1 MLTLLRQ
8 RNFALLWSAGLISTI
23 GDWALFVALPIYVY
37 RVTGSPLATS
47 GIFVAE
53 LVPALLLG
61 SVAGVFVDR
70 WDRKRTMVI
79 ANLVLTFV
87 LLPLLAVQSARWI
100 WIVYIVAFVQA
111 VAVQFFTPAES
122 ALLPAIVGQEHL
134 VAANS
139 LSSLSSNLARLLGP
153 ALGGATAA
161 LTGLPG
167 VTLIDSVSFLIGA
180 GMIALVSIPRRAV
193 TLEEVDIADEAIAS
207 WKKVWVEWL
216 QGVALVRQERLISIT
231 LVVWALS
238 GLGEG
243 VFGVMFVV
251 WVKNVLGGG
260 ALQLGWFMSAQ
271 AVGGLLGGLTIGYA
285 SKSLSPLRLVGVG
298 SLVFGL
304 LDIVL
309 FTYPAFY
316 RQIWLGLVVI
326 FLVGIP
332 AVASGT
338 GLTSLLQSNVE
349 DSYRGRIFGMQGT
362 TQALLML
369 IGTLLAGA
377 LGAII
382 SPIIFLDVMQGGA
395 YIVAGVLFMTLMRQV
410 PRRQVTP
417 AEEQIQ
423 AS

>member
-1 MLTLLRQ
+1 MTLLRQ

-53 LVPALLLG
+53 IVPALLLG

-111 VAVQFFTPAES
+111 VAVQFFTPAEG

-180 GMIALVSIPRRAV
+180 GMIALVSIPRRAAKI
-193 TLEEVDIADEAIAS
+193 EEVDVADEAIAS

-216 QGVALVRQERLISIT
+216 QGVALVRRERLIAIT

-326 FLVGIP
+326 VLVGIP
-332 AVASGT
+332 AVASGA
-338 GLTSLLQSNVE
+338 GLTTLLQSNVE

-382 SPIIFLDVMQGGA
+382 SPIIFLDVMQGGT